1 MNSKVANL
9 EDWEKRQ
16 THRQIFSLGRV
27 VYYYVYYYYYYTYII
42 NNEFLLSSHYVLS
55 SAKIYKHW
63 FCEGHTHPMRK
74 VLLLS
79 CFTDED
85 KET

>member
-1 MNSKVANL
+1 M
-9 EDWEKRQ
+9 
-16 THRQIFSLGRV
+16 
-27 VYYYVYYYYYYTYII
+27 I